1 MYFRLFI
8 WILVS
13 GLGLTGCSQHNPL
26 YEEGFYVFGTLVNVS
41 IWGVP
46 TEQARQAVDTI
57 AHDFQSMHH
66 RWHAW
71 EPGPLVDLNK
81 AIAAGQVWTVEDN
94 SLIFL
99 IKQSQLFSQQS
110 EGLFNP
116 AVGQLIRLW
125 GFHRNEFP
133 DDTPLPQSTTLAT
146 LIEQAPSMADIQIKG
161 NQVSSRNR
169 AVQLDFGAIA
179 KGYAID
185 LGIKKLQQQGIH
197 NAIINAGGNLKVM
210 GKKGTEPWRIGI
222 RDPSGQ
228 GVLAAVLV
236 SGEESV
242 VTSGNYERF
251 REHKGVHY
259 SHIIDPRNGMP
270 VRGITSVTV
279 IDPSGTRADAAAT
292 ALTVAGLSDWHRIAQ
307 QMGIKYVMVVDE
319 SATVYMNPAMAKR
332 IQFQTQQPPKVVLT
346 DPL

>member
-1 MYFRLFI
+1 MYFCRFI
-8 WILVS
+8 WILLS
-13 GLGLTGCSQHNPL
+13 GLILIGCSQKPL
-26 YEEGFYVFGTLVNVS
+26 YEEEFYVFGTLVNVS
-41 IWGVP
+41 IWGVS
-46 TEQARQAVDTI
+46 TAQAQQAVNTM

-81 AIAAGQVWTVEDN
+81 AIAAGQVWTVKDE
-94 SLIFL
+94 SLLAL
-99 IKQSQLFSQQS
+99 IQQSQLLSQQS

-116 AVGQLIRLW
+116 AVGQLIKLW
-125 GFHRNEFP
+125 GFHRSEFP
-133 DDTPLPQSTTLAT
+133 DYDTLPPSTAIAT
-146 LIEQAPSMADIQIKG
+146 LVAQAPNMADIQLQG

-185 LGIKKLQQQGIH
+185 LAVKKLQQEGIN
-197 NAIINAGGNLKVM
+197 NAIVNAGGNLKVI
-210 GKKGTEPWRIGI
+210 GQKGTESWRIGI
-222 RDPSGQ
+222 RHPSGQ
-228 GVLAAVLV
+228 GVLAAISV

-242 VTSGNYERF
+242 ITSGNYERF
-251 REHKGVHY
+251 HKYKGKHY

-270 VRGITSVTV
+270 VHGVTSVTV

-292 ALTVAGLSDWHRIAQ
+292 ALMVAGLSNWHRIAK

-319 SATVYMNPAMAKR
+319 AATIYMNPAMAKR
-332 IQFQTQQPPKVVLT
+332 VEFQTPQPPKVVLSK
-346 DPL
+346 PL

>member
-1 MYFRLFI
+1 MYLRFSI
-8 WILVS
+8 WIL
-13 GLGLTGCSQHNPL
+13 LIGLTSCRQQNPL

-46 TEQARQAVDTI
+46 TEQAKQAVDTI
-57 AHDFQSMHH
+57 AHDFQGMHH

-133 DDTPLPQSTTLAT
+133 DNTPLPPSTTLAT
-146 LIEQAPSMADIQIKG
+146 LIASAPSMADIQIEG
-161 NQVSSRNR
+161 NQVASRNR

-185 LGIKKLQQQGIH
+185 LGI
-197 NAIINAGGNLKVM
+197 
-210 GKKGTEPWRIGI
+210 
-222 RDPSGQ
+222 
-228 GVLAAVLV
+228 
-236 SGEESV
+236 
-242 VTSGNYERF
+242 
-251 REHKGVHY
+251 
-259 SHIIDPRNGMP
+259 
-270 VRGITSVTV
+270 
-279 IDPSGTRADAAAT
+279 
-292 ALTVAGLSDWHRIAQ
+292 
-307 QMGIKYVMVVDE
+307 
-319 SATVYMNPAMAKR
+319 
-332 IQFQTQQPPKVVLT
+332 
-346 DPL
+346 